1 MNYISE
7 DHLMGRDRD
16 LILCHVKSIQRELSE
31 IATIC
36 LKLEARIDVLEA
48 QLKVL
53 HEIMRRKEDV

>member
-1 MNYISE
+1 
-7 DHLMGRDRD
+7 MGRDRD